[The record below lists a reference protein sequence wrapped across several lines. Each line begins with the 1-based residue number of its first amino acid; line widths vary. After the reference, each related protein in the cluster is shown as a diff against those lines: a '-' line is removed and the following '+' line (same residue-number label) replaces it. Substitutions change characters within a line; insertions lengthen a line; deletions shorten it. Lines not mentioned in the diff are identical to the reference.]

1 MSTRKPGDSPD
12 TTTRVTKTEV
22 ETSPASPAASSLA
35 TQPGYGKTVL
45 AYNRVI
51 LYEVKGKKRRRKKKK
66 YTRGLRD
73 LQRIAHGVTDSSE
86 RLAKGLSRGIVRYRR
101 AQNKSARRKK
111 DGGITD
117 FIDNWSKGA
126 SRGLRVASRA
136 PYDFA
141 RRVNTKP
148 YTRLIRSTVGLT
160 LSPFFR

>member
-1 MSTRKPGDSPD
+1 MSSRKPGDSPD
-12 TTTRVTKTEV
+12 TTRVTK
-22 ETSPASPAASSLA
+22 ETIETTPGTPATPSLA
-35 TQPGYGKTVL
+35 AQPEYGRTLL

-51 LYEVKGKKRRRKKKK
+51 LYEVKGKKRRRKKK

-73 LQRIAHGVTDSSE
+73 LQRVAHGVTDSSE
-86 RLAKGLSRGIVRYRR
+86 RLSRGILRGVVRYRR
-101 AQNKSARRKK
+101 AQNKSARRKR

-126 SRGLRVASRA
+126 SKGIRVASRA
-136 PYDFA
+136 PNDFA